1 MFGAEIS
8 DLLALG
14 TGTVSTEEQLT
25 LTAGTWECVF
35 TQGCVELVSRSGE
48 EKRASGFGRQELKG
62 LQNSKPRW

>member
-8 DLLALG
+8 DLG

-25 LTAGTWECVF
+25 LTAGTWECIF

-48 EKRASGFGRQELKG
+48 GKRASGFGRQELKV